1 MRLGEMCGSAHRDST
16 VITVVAPL
24 PGEAFDTLIVQT
36 QSFLI
41 ARADFLT
48 LARDA
53 YCPGALSP
61 RGIVGGV

>member
-1 MRLGEMCGSAHRDST
+1 
-16 VITVVAPL
+16 VIPLLLRWSPPL